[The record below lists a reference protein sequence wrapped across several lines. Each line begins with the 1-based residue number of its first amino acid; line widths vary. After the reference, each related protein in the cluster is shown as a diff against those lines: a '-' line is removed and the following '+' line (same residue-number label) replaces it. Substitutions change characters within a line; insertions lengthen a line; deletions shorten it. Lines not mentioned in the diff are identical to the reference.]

1 MAPEVMLNRNHD
13 FAADYFALGVIASE
27 CMTGKRPYRGK
38 NKNAIRDKMLAKQ
51 EVVEIFPEDPWQ
63 DYPPEAAD
71 FINKCILKNP
81 RERIKSLK
89 EVQDHPWFKGFDW
102 DAVMNRTHSPLYV
115 PNMDVR
121 QNFDADNVNNT

>member
-13 FAADYFALGVIASE
+13 FAADYFALGVIACE

-51 EVVEIFPEDPWQ
+51 EVVEIFPDDPWQ

-81 RERIKSLK
+81 RERIKSLR
-89 EVQDHPWFKGFDW
+89 EV
-102 DAVMNRTHSPLYV
+102 
-115 PNMDVR
+115 
-121 QNFDADNVNNT
+121 